1 MLGVGTGANMQG
13 SEKVEGLMTRE
24 GMVGRR
30 NKLSGHS
37 EMGIL
42 KCCFFP
48 SPVTQ
53 SGLRFKEENRSF
65 QMKVGKRRRLG

>member
-1 MLGVGTGANMQG
+1 MQG

-65 QMKVGKRRRLG
+65 QM